1 MRQFSTS
8 VTDASL
14 VEQARSG
21 STAAFEELVRR
32 HFRAAYAVALSI
44 LGNQMDAED
53 VCHEG
58 FLKALD
64 RLDDCRD
71 SDRFAAWLL
80 QIVRNRARNYRAY
93 RKVRDVI
100 PLEFTAAMSK
110 SDSTREAEQ
119 GELREF
125 LQGALAK
132 LTEVQREVVLL
143 HDMEGWKHREIA
155 QALGISEVSARQHL
169 FVARKQLRESL
180 GPQVVKEYLP

>member
-1 MRQFSTS
+1 MRQSSTS

-32 HFRAAYAVALSI
+32 HFRAAYAVALAI

-53 VCHEG
+53 VCHDG
-58 FLKALD
+58 FLKALN

-71 SDRFAAWLL
+71 SDKFAAWLL

-93 RKVRDVI
+93 RKVRDAI
-100 PLEFTAAMSK
+100 PLEFTATTSK
-110 SDSTREAEQ
+110 SDSAREAEQ

-125 LQGALAK
+125 LQRALAK